1 MGIKRGK
8 TKRPDIIPCL
18 SFKHTH
24 THNQNKASPSQAL
37 KGGTLLAEIIA
48 LYLLLL
54 ELWLNRGT
62 EGTKGNEVEL
72 QGRPWALNNSQ
83 KAQCVLP
90 GERSVYFK
98 ISHLINA

>member
-8 TKRPDIIPCL
+8 TKRPDIIICL

-24 THNQNKASPSQAL
+24 THNQNKASPFQTL

-62 EGTKGNEVEL
+62 EGTKGNKVEL
-72 QGRPWALNNSQ
+72 QGGPMGIEQ
-83 KAQCVLP
+83 FTK
-90 GERSVYFK
+90 GSVCSTWREECIF
-98 ISHLINA
+98 